1 MAPGPYPYPQA
12 PMPPPYHPGAYGA
25 PAGNDGKAVASLVLG
40 IMSMAC
46 CTGILT
52 AIPAIILGVLA
63 RRDIM
68 RSQGALGGEGMAI
81 AGIVTG
87 GIATLGTIAYFIFYV
102 AIIGAAVAT
111 TPSSPPPPF
120 YAPTPTYAPYTAPTP
135 TTLPS
140 VPPVT
145 GSIVVHDVHKGTGTL
160 HTALALELGEA
171 KEEGVKVLVISVSP
185 SCSACDEFF
194 GELPDPQM
202 QKVLANVNIARV
214 DVNEWKSDLA
224 SLGMDK
230 TGLPWFFRFD
240 DTMKLADSL
249 SADEWNENTA
259 SNIAPVLDKFLKGTL
274 KHKPATPAPSGSGGM
289 KVLGKDAGGH
299 EVF

>member
-1 MAPGPYPYPQA
+1 
-12 PMPPPYHPGAYGA
+12 MPPPYPPGAYGG
-25 PAGNDGKAVASLVLG
+25 PVPNDGKAIASLVLG
-40 IMSMAC
+40 IMSMVC

-52 AIPAIILGVLA
+52 AIPAIILGALA
-63 RRDIM
+63 RRDIL
-68 RSQGALGGEGMAI
+68 RSQGATGGEGMAI

-102 AIIGAAVAT
+102 AMIGAVVAT
-111 TPSSPPPPF
+111 GPST
-120 YAPTPTYAPYTAPTP
+120 APTPYYVPPPVYTPYTAPT
-135 TTLPS
+135 TTALPA

-171 KEEGVKVLVISVSP
+171 NEEGVKVLVVSVSP

-202 QKVLANVNIARV
+202 QKVLGNVNIVRV
-214 DVNEWKSDLA
+214 DVNEWKADLA

-230 TGLPWFFRFD
+230 PGLPWFFRFD
-240 DTMKLADSL
+240 DTMKLVDSI
-249 SADEWNENTA
+249 SADAWDANTA

-274 KHKPATPAPSGSGGM
+274 KHAPPASSGGGGR
-289 KVLGKDAGGH
+289 KVLGVDAGR

>member
-1 MAPGPYPYPQA
+1 
-12 PMPPPYHPGAYGA
+12 MPPPYPGVYGG
-25 PAGNDGKAVASLVLG
+25 PVPNDGKAIASLVLG
-40 IMSMAC
+40 IMSMVC

-52 AIPAIILGVLA
+52 AIPAIILGALA
-63 RRDIM
+63 RRDIL
-68 RSQGALGGEGMAI
+68 RSQGATGGEGMAI

-102 AIIGAAVAT
+102 AMVGAVVAT
-111 TPSSPPPPF
+111 APG
-120 YAPTPTYAPYTAPTP
+120 PTPTPYFVPPPAYTPYTAPT
-135 TTLPS
+135 TTALPA

-171 KEEGVKVLVISVSP
+171 NEEGVKVLVVSVSP
-185 SCSACDEFF
+185 SCSACDDFF

-202 QKVLANVNIARV
+202 QKVLGNVNIARV
-214 DVNEWKSDLA
+214 DVNEWRADLA

-230 TGLPWFFRFD
+230 PGLPWFFRFD
-240 DTMKLADSL
+240 DTMKLVDSI
-249 SADEWNENTA
+249 SADEWDANTA
-259 SNIAPVLDKFLKGTL
+259 SNIAPVLDRFLKGTF
-274 KHKPATPAPSGSGGM
+274 KHPPPAPSSGGL
-289 KVLGKDAGGH
+289 KVLGVDAGR

>member
-1 MAPGPYPYPQA
+1 MAPGPYQYPQG
-12 PMPPPYHPGAYGA
+12 PPQYHPGYGA
-25 PAGNDGKAVASLVLG
+25 PVGNDGKAVASLVLG
-40 IMSMAC
+40 IMSMVC

-68 RSQGALGGEGMAI
+68 RSQGAIGGEGMAI

-111 TPSSPPPPF
+111 TPSTPPTPYYVPPP
-120 YAPTPTYAPYTAPTP
+120 TYTPYTAPTP

-160 HTALALELGEA
+160 HTALALELAEA

-194 GELPDPQM
+194 GELPDPLL
-202 QKVLANVNIARV
+202 QKVLSNVNIARV

-240 DTMKLADSL
+240 DTMTVIDAL

-259 SNIAPVLDKFLKGTL
+259 SNIAPILDKFLKGTL
-274 KHKPATPAPSGSGGM
+274 KHKPTSPAPSAKVGS
-289 KVLGKDAGGH
+289 KDAGSGH